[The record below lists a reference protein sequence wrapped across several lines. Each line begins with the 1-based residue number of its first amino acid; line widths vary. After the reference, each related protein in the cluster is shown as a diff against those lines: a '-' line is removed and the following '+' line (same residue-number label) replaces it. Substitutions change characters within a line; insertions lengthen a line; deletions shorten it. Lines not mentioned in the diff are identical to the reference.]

1 MSDKKSIMSGAVI
14 VFGTAVLL
22 ILAVLYCFT
31 EVQVPGYVYIFGWTG
46 SILAVVDIVGKI
58 ERQENGEIS
67 N

>member
-31 EVQVPGYVYIFGWTG
+31 EVQVPVYVYIFGWTG

-58 ERQENGEIS
+58 ERQENGENS

>member
-58 ERQENGEIS
+58 ERQENGENS
-67 N
+67 T